1 MKTYNKIMELF
12 WLSVGVI
19 ATLFVTI
26 MGIKEGF
33 SNWYFYYIFG
43 GMSLGTYLM
52 RRTMRIRMEKH
63 QQFLAEKAQKNQQV
77 EK

>member
-63 QQFLAEKAQKNQQV
+63 QQFLAEKAQEIQQV

>member
-12 WLSVGVI
+12 WLIAGVI
-19 ATLFVTI
+19 STLFVTI
-26 MGIKEGF
+26 MGLKEGF

-43 GMSLGTYLM
+43 GMCLATYLM

-63 QQFLAEKAQKNQQV
+63 QQFLAEKAQ
-77 EK
+77 EKENIEK

>member
-33 SNWYFYYIFG
+33 SNWYFYYIIG
-43 GMSLGTYLM
+43 GMSLGTYFM
-52 RRTMRIRMEKH
+52 RRTMRMRMEKH
-63 QQFLAEKAQKNQQV
+63 QQFLAEKAQENQQV

>member
-12 WLSVGVI
+12 WLVTGVI

-26 MGIKEGF
+26 MGVKEGF

-43 GMSLGTYLM
+43 GMCLGTYLM

-63 QQFLAEKAQKNQQV
+63 QQFLADKAQENQQA
-77 EK
+77 KK